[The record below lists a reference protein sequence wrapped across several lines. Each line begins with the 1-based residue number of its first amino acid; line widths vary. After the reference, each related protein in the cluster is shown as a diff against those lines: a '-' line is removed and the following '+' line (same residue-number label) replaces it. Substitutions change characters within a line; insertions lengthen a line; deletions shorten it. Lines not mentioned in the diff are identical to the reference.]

1 MSKLEELIKEFC
13 PNGVEYKKLGE
24 LGKFYG
30 GLSGKSKNDFT
41 NGNEKFITY
50 KNVYANP
57 LLFHFMDTL
66 YMILRFIAFRRRV
79 VAQ

>member
-1 MSKLEELIKEFC
+1 MSKLEELINEFC

-41 NGNEKFITY
+41 NGNEKY
-50 KNVYANP
+50 
-57 LLFHFMDTL
+57 LLQNSIEQ
-66 YMILRFIAFRRRV
+66 YEISEEIG
-79 VAQ
+79 